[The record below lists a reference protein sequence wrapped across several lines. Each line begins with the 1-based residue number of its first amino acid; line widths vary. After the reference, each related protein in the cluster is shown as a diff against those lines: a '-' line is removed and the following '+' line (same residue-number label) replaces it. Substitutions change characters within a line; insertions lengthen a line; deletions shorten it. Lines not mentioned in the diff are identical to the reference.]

1 MTENVLHNII
11 HRALEKVLFSY
22 GCQNEGN
29 KDNSKQKCNTISL
42 DDETVRTRLVVPIYG
57 EHGSNK
63 GRSRLSEQELRFAF
77 IEAFIEDE
85 NASEYLYSVETP
97 TKERYY
103 FGGEVPEIKN
113 EGNYRSGNF
122 DVVIYNKELKRVCL
136 IEFKY
141 GTDTSDF
148 SKDFLKLGNP
158 NEGENDS
165 LRYFVHLIPKGNGGE
180 FQNSLA
186 MLRDKNKVRFM
197 LVTYFPIGLSGQDLK
212 ENVINL
218 NTIEKNNKTERT

>member
-1 MTENVLHNII
+1 M
-11 HRALEKVLFSY
+11 
-22 GCQNEGN
+22 
-29 KDNSKQKCNTISL
+29 
-42 DDETVRTRLVVPIYG
+42 
-57 EHGSNK
+57 
-63 GRSRLSEQELRFAF
+63 
-77 IEAFIEDE
+77 
-85 NASEYLYSVETP
+85 
-97 TKERYY
+97 
-103 FGGEVPEIKN
+103 
-113 EGNYRSGNF
+113 
-122 DVVIYNKELKRVCL
+122 

-186 MLRDKNKVRFM
+186 DLRDKNNVRFM
-197 LVTYFPIGLSGQDLK
+197 PVTYFPIGLSGQDLK

-218 NTIEKNNKTERT
+218 NSMKKLFKNILME